1 MESFLDYLTFERGL
15 SERTLSAYERDL
27 GKLFLFL
34 AGRGRAGPGAI
45 TSADLREFVYELKD
59 AGLAPSSIRRAIS
72 SLRSY
77 FAFLLE
83 EGSLE
88 SDPSERLEAPR
99 AGRELPEVLSV
110 DEVLRMLDSTN
121 PDHPLSWRD
130 RSILEVLYATGIRV
144 SELVELK
151 MVNLDLEEGFCT
163 VFGKG
168 SKERMV
174 PLGLPARRAL
184 ERYLREVRPTLDQG
198 KGRGVVFLNR
208 RGEPLTRMTIWNLVR
223 KAAIGA
229 GVTRKVSPHT
239 LRHTFATHLLEGGAD
254 LAAVQEL
261 LGHAD
266 ISTTQIYTHVDRE
279 YLREVHRTFHPR
291 GQAPVPTGSREEGDP
306 ASA

>member
-1 MESFLDYLTFERGL
+1 MNHPPQFRMESFLDYLAFERGL

-27 GKLFLFL
+27 GKLFAFL
-34 AGRGRAGPGAI
+34 AERGRVGPGAI
-45 TSADLREFVYELKD
+45 TPADLREFVYELKD

-83 EGSLE
+83 EGVLAT
-88 SDPSERLEAPR
+88 DPGERLEAPR
-99 AGRELPEVLSV
+99 AGRGLPDVLSV
-110 DEVLRMLDSTN
+110 EEVQRMLES
-121 PDHPLSWRD
+121 PPPGHPLFWRD
-130 RSILEVLYATGIRV
+130 RSILEVLYATGVRV
-144 SELVELK
+144 SELVELRV
-151 MVNLDLEEGFCT
+151 VNLDLEEGFCT

-174 PLGLPARRAL
+174 PLGRPARLAL
-184 ERYLREVRPTLDQG
+184 ERYLRQVRPALDQG
-198 KGRGVVFLNR
+198 KGGGAVFLNR
-208 RGEPLTRMTIWNLVR
+208 RGNPLTRMTIWNLVR
-223 KAAIGA
+223 KAALDA
-229 GVTRKVSPHT
+229 GISRNVSPHT

-291 GQAPVPTGSREEGDP
+291 G
-306 ASA
+306 